1 MPRKPNYGFEKRQRE
16 LEKANKKAEK
26 AERRRERIAN
36 GEEDA
41 PDAAD
46 APSTEE
52 QGEGPAP
59 TAG

>member
-26 AERRRERIAN
+26 AERRRERQVS

-41 PDAAD
+41 TD
-46 APSTEE
+46 APPAEE

-59 TAG
+59 SAG

>member
-1 MPRKPNYGFEKRQRE
+1 VPRKPNYGFEKRQRE
-16 LEKANKKAEK
+16 LDKAAKKAEK
-26 AERRRERIAN
+26 AERRRERVAN

-41 PDAAD
+41 PDAPA
-46 APSTEE
+46 AEE